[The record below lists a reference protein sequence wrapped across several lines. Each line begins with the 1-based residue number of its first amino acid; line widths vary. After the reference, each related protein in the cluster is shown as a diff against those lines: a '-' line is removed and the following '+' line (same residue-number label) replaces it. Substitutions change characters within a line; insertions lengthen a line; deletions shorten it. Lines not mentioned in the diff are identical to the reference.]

1 MDLRDLFQGQ
11 ISNVLVDQISN
22 QFGIQDRQKAE
33 TAVEGG
39 FTTLLNAISKNVSQN
54 PSGAQGLAG
63 ALERDHDGTILDDIS
78 GFLSGTRQAPNTSML
93 NGAGILKHLLGGQQ
107 NQVVEMLGQATGL
120 NKSQSGQML
129 MSLAP
134 VVMGML
140 GKQKKE
146 KNLDQNS
153 LAELVTRGTESFNKQ
168 SPTNTSLI
176 TKMLD
181 QDGDGSA
188 MDDIL
193 NMGAKALFG
202 SIFKGKS

>member
-11 ISNVLVDQISN
+11 INDTLVEQMSN
-22 QFGIQDRQKAE
+22 QFGIQDKEKAQN
-33 TAVEGG
+33 AVEGG
-39 FTTLLNAISKNVSQN
+39 FTTLLNAISRNVATAD
-54 PSGAQGLAG
+54 GATGLAG
-63 ALERDHDGTILDDIS
+63 ALDRDHDGSIIDDIA
-78 GFLSGTRQAPNTSML
+78 GFLGGSRQAENTSML
-93 NGAGILKHLLGGQQ
+93 NGSGILKHLLGGSQ

-120 NKSQSGQML
+120 HKSQAGQML

-140 GKQKKE
+140 GRQKKTN
-146 KNLDQNS
+146 NLDATS
-153 LAELVTRGTESFNKQ
+153 LADLVTRGTQNFNRQ

-176 TKMLD
+176 TKFLD

-193 NMGAKALFG
+193 SMGAKALFG
-202 SIFKGKS
+202 SIFKG